1 MTAPR
6 RQRQHRRCFRAV
18 RLKSDYAADGIHLS
32 TRQCPDS
39 AFVFTTERGGP
50 FTSDAI
56 NRLVKRIGALARFAF
71 PIHAHMLRHACEYAL
86 ANAGHDTRHTRDV
99 LHAIERGAV
108 QGPLEVGRFKVWA
121 WSGTKSCAA
130 RARAAYGRI
139 FLSVGDREQTIRVD
153 WLAFLNNRYHRP
165 RWLCPGCGRGA
176 YHLHDNAGIFA
187 CRACCRYDYKSR
199 YRQRFNPA
207 FGQIAKLRRKLR
219 ADPPLSPLPPGP
231 RWRMSRV
238 YYDRLVAELAR
249 AEAAA
254 YADVGRLLANLD
266 KRLKP

>member
-1 MTAPR
+1 MKCTAPR
-6 RQRQHRRCFRAV
+6 VALYLSLMFGGATHGHLWSNHEFVESHPRLSVNALHRA
-18 RLKSDYAADGIHLS
+18 
-32 TRQCPDS
+32 
-39 AFVFTTERGGP
+39 GGLIAGAE
-50 FTSDAI
+50 TVWQWQ
-56 NRLVKRIGALARFAF
+56 NGLIGR
-71 PIHAHMLRHACEYAL
+71 
-86 ANAGHDTRHTRDV
+86 V
-99 LHAIERGAV
+99 
-108 QGPLEVGRFKVWA
+108 
-121 WSGTKSCAA
+121 
-130 RARAAYGRI
+130 RAAYGRI

-165 RWLCPGCGRGA
+165 RWLCPGCGRGT

-199 YRQRFNPA
+199 HRQRFNPA

-219 ADPPLSPLPPGP
+219 ADPPLSPLPPRP

-238 YYDRLVAELAR
+238 YYDRLVGELAR

-254 YADVGRLLANLD
+254 YADVGRLLADLH